1 MKKGTSMNTFKK
13 LMKYMGGYKVLLF
26 LAVLMACAV
35 VVMTLYIPV
44 LFGDAIDLI
53 IGKGNV
59 DLEGIGAL
67 MLKAG
72 IIAGAA
78 ALIQWIMNIINN
90 SITYRMVKDLREKA
104 FRHIQTLPLS
114 YLDSHA
120 TGDLVSRLIADAD
133 TLSDGLLLGLTQ
145 FFTAIVTII
154 VTLIFMIRKNLWI
167 ALLVLVLTPLS
178 FFVARF
184 IARRTYSMFK
194 KQTELRGRQ
203 TGFTEE
209 IIGNQ
214 KVVKAM
220 GYEER
225 AKDRFD
231 EMNSE
236 LEKVSLKAVFY
247 SSITNPSTRFVNS
260 VIYAAVALTGAFMC
274 LGEGLTVGGLSVLLY
289 YANQYTKPFN
299 DLSSVVAEFQNSLA
313 CAARIFELMEES
325 PETPEGAD
333 SLEYSGGN
341 ISVRDVSFSYKKDK
355 PFIEGLTFDALS
367 GKKLAL
373 VGPTGCGKTT
383 IINLLMRFYDID
395 AGSIELDGADI
406 YLKTRSSLR
415 EKFGMVLQDTW
426 IKTGTVLE
434 NITLG
439 VPNASMEDVIEAA
452 KAAHSYSFI
461 NRLPEGFN
469 TVLNENVLSQGEK
482 QLLCITRVMLMQ
494 PRILILDE
502 ATSNI
507 DTRT

>member
-67 MLKAG
+67 MLQAG

-247 SSITNPSTRFVNS
+247 SSITNPSTR
-260 VIYAAVALTGAFMC
+260 
-274 LGEGLTVGGLSVLLY
+274 
-289 YANQYTKPFN
+289 
-299 DLSSVVAEFQNSLA
+299 
-313 CAARIFELMEES
+313 
-325 PETPEGAD
+325 
-333 SLEYSGGN
+333 
-341 ISVRDVSFSYKKDK
+341 
-355 PFIEGLTFDALS
+355 
-367 GKKLAL
+367 
-373 VGPTGCGKTT
+373 
-383 IINLLMRFYDID
+383 
-395 AGSIELDGADI
+395 
-406 YLKTRSSLR
+406 
-415 EKFGMVLQDTW
+415 GMDR
-426 IKTGTVLE
+426 
-434 NITLG
+434 
-439 VPNASMEDVIEAA
+439 
-452 KAAHSYSFI
+452 Y
-461 NRLPEGFN
+461 
-469 TVLNENVLSQGEK
+469 
-482 QLLCITRVMLMQ
+482 
-494 PRILILDE
+494 
-502 ATSNI
+502 
-507 DTRT
+507 